1 VKPFQFSET
10 STETANNRWASRN
23 ALPSE
28 SLCQK
33 MGDGPTCPLTCG
45 KLRIIGAEI
54 PPCHPYKCRREGSGY
69 LFLLCLAVTAP
80 MTGDGRVR
88 GHILVIAMVL
98 IR

>member
-1 VKPFQFSET
+1 
-10 STETANNRWASRN
+10 
-23 ALPSE
+23 
-28 SLCQK
+28 
-33 MGDGPTCPLTCG
+33 
-45 KLRIIGAEI
+45 
-54 PPCHPYKCRREGSGY
+54 SGY